1 MSNRK
6 QRIKVGGSYTDHG
19 KKVVWGSTRINS
31 MAIAIQYYFKNLC
44 HLLEGTNLA
53 SYTNDTTPYAVN
65 VSH

>member
-31 MAIAIQYYFKNLC
+31 MAIAIQYYF
-44 HLLEGTNLA
+44 
-53 SYTNDTTPYAVN
+53 
-65 VSH
+65 